1 MIFPSQEVMETLKK
15 CDVSSVNKSS
25 RLKSSLFW
33 LRNGMTTAALVSSMN
48 SVLDVSDLEMGD
60 DSV

>member
-1 MIFPSQEVMETLKK
+1 METLKK